1 VNVVRHGTGISLAI
15 CFPPV
20 ELERTLTHASRRR
33 RLILMSARGKFTC
46 VMLLAF
52 LSACERKAP
61 AKPADSVAQQAA
73 TTPAPVTA
81 PSVVMPSTWDTSAG
95 PIMFV
100 RGNTTSEAYVV
111 FPTITDS
118 TPSDAVHF
126 DSTLARNT
134 TVELFQRAGGGDA
147 AHIGS
152 MAGGEWNAD
161 QCIEWPAAKVQTTA
175 NVDATSGWTVAFLK
189 GRAKALALDTVES
202 MSHADSA
209 RLAADI
215 TRLVSTVPNDTA
227 RTFRGIPYS
236 VRTAYRFTPVAGV
249 EAVVADV
256 VRSLNQEANP
266 LEEHTLIVG
275 ERPGGSTAPYRVAY
289 REVTAG
295 SDETLESSDVLAAV
309 SIGTPPR
316 IDLVLA
322 REGYESNAYALL
334 ERHSDGSWHLRW
346 TSAHTGC

>member
-1 VNVVRHGTGISLAI
+1 M
-15 CFPPV
+15 
-20 ELERTLTHASRRR
+20 RTLTHASRRG
-33 RLILMSARGKFTC
+33 RLISMSARGILTC
-46 VMLLAF
+46 VIIAALIG
-52 LSACERKAP
+52 ACERKAP
-61 AKPADSVAQQAA
+61 AKPADSVAQPPSP
-73 TTPAPVTA
+73 TPAIQSAHAPVT
-81 PSVVMPSTWDTSAG
+81 PSTWDTSAG
-95 PIMFV
+95 PVMFV
-100 RGNTTSEAYVV
+100 RGTSISEAYVV
-111 FPTITDS
+111 FPTVTDS

-126 DSTLARNT
+126 DSALARNT

-147 AHIGS
+147 AHIGA

-161 QCIEWPAAKVQTTA
+161 QCIEWPAAKVQSAA
-175 NVDATSGWTVAFLK
+175 NGDATSGWNVAFLK

-202 MSHADSA
+202 MAHADSA
-209 RLAADI
+209 KLAADI

-227 RTFRGIPYS
+227 RTFRGIPFS
-236 VRTAYRFTPVAGV
+236 VRTAYRFTPVTGV

-256 VRSLNQEANP
+256 VRTLNQEANP

-275 ERPGGSTAPYRVAY
+275 ERPAGSNAPYRLAY

-309 SIGTPPR
+309 AIGTPAR

-322 REGYESNAYALL
+322 REGYESNAYAML
-334 ERHSDGSWHLRW
+334 ERQADGSWRLRW